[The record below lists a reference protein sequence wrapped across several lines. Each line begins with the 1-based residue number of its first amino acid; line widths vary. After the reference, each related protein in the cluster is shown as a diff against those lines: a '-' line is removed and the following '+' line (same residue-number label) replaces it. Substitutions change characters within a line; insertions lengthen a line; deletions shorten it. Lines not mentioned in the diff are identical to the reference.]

1 MDGIERTT
9 LNMLQRALDTS
20 AFQHQLH
27 AINLTHINDPLHSPL
42 RMRFNEVLE
51 ASSRSSAESLQAAEG
66 AAPEVYQIA
75 GQRVQVDTEIALMA
89 SNATH
94 YQALAQ
100 GVSRHLALYATAL
113 NEGK

>member
-1 MDGIERTT
+1 MEGIERTT
-9 LNMLQRALDTS
+9 LSMLHRALDTA

-27 AINLTHINDPLHSPL
+27 TINLTHINNHLHSPL
-42 RMRFNEVLE
+42 RMRFNDVLQM
-51 ASSRSSAESLQAAEG
+51 SSQSSMSAMNGSQ
-66 AAPEVYQIA
+66 PEVYQLN
-75 GQRVQVDTEIALMA
+75 GERVQVDTEIALMA

-100 GVSRHLALYATAL
+100 GVTRHLALYATAL

>member
-1 MDGIERTT
+1 MEGVERMT
-9 LNMLQRALDTS
+9 LNMLHRALDAA

-27 AINLTHINDPLHSPL
+27 LINLTHVNDPSHSPL
-42 RMRFNEVLE
+42 RMRFSDVME
-51 ASSRSSAESLQAAEG
+51 AAAGSSASALSSTTASQ
-66 AAPEVYQIA
+66 PEVFQMT
-75 GQRVQVDTEIALMA
+75 GERVQVDTETALMA

-100 GVSRHLALYATAL
+100 GVTRHLALYATAL